1 MMFAKRFKMPSA
13 SLWASLAER
22 FFIERKP
29 ENLKEIRGVAF
40 HDETKVPD
48 IVHTGWR
55 ELMDLSKVP
64 FAYSNLTEFK
74 NRIIY

>member
-1 MMFAKRFKMPSA
+1 M
-13 SLWASLAER
+13 
-22 FFIERKP
+22 
-29 ENLKEIRGVAF
+29 AF

-74 NRIIY
+74 NRIIYYESNRGARFPAATVFLP